1 MVMPNL
7 IIQVLG
13 NSDILV
19 DRKDGFK
26 RLQKADSLESIR
38 DNAKSMEEDL
48 IHNLDK
54 VEFDLIKKL
63 NQKQSQDTIFVF
75 ILTNQIKWI
84 QEKNNTFQ
92 GWNEYATSDGIWW
105 ENVLAA
111 WCEKQNLRHYPII
124 LNVTPDINYGVADWE
139 GMAQLID
146 LLLDKCFKFEESD
159 SIYFQPSESERI
171 KIDKITVQHSS
182 GTPAL
187 SGALYLWGIEKKLTA
202 KDKIEFVYISK
213 QEVDCSA
220 HLGDHWQWRLKDP
233 QIRELLKIQDFSG
246 ALKLLDEQHP
256 HYEQIKNNLEFLDK
270 SVSLNLDGRLQ
281 GKDSVI
287 ERLSIA
293 VWSEKAF
300 RDRSQWMHWY
310 LRVAGALELALL
322 LLVETQGN
330 GNYQW
335 EKHKLILNND
345 KKNGEV
351 ALCGISFIVKEL
363 LRKGCFSDNDYS
375 HFTINKVVDDKWS
388 EFKKFYIDNCK
399 IKRNDQPVGFITL
412 RNSLYHSLIGDD
424 IDQFLDKKTE
434 ELNNDVSHEDHPSQ
448 IAVNWL
454 KYIIKLAGLSTSVDA
469 KAEFYM
475 NKVSETITLI

>member
-13 NSDILV
+13 NSDILA
-19 DRKDGFK
+19 DSKDGF
-26 RLQKADSLESIR
+26 RQLQRVDSLESIIEK
-38 DNAKSMEEDL
+38 AKWMNEDL
-48 IHNLDK
+48 ISELHR

-63 NQKQSQDTIFVF
+63 SHQQTQDTIFVF

-84 QEKNNTFQ
+84 QQRNNTDQ

-105 ENVLAA
+105 QNVLAA
-111 WCEKQNLRHYPII
+111 WCKEQNLRHYPII
-124 LNVTPDINYGVADWE
+124 LDVTPDINYGVADWE
-139 GMAQLID
+139 GMAKSID

-159 SIYFQPSESERI
+159 SIYFQASESERI
-171 KIDKITVQHSS
+171 EIDKITVQHSS

-220 HLGDHWQWRLKDP
+220 HLGNHWQWRLKDP

-293 VWSEKAF
+293 VWSLTGGQEAEKAYVVG
-300 RDRSQWMHWY
+300 DTEC
-310 LRVAGALELALL
+310 G
-322 LLVETQGN
+322 T
-330 GNYQW
+330 
-335 EKHKLILNND
+335 
-345 KKNGEV
+345 KK
-351 ALCGISFIVKEL
+351 
-363 LRKGCFSDNDYS
+363 R
-375 HFTINKVVDDKWS
+375 
-388 EFKKFYIDNCK
+388 
-399 IKRNDQPVGFITL
+399 
-412 RNSLYHSLIGDD
+412 
-424 IDQFLDKKTE
+424 
-434 ELNNDVSHEDHPSQ
+434 
-448 IAVNWL
+448 
-454 KYIIKLAGLSTSVDA
+454 
-469 KAEFYM
+469 
-475 NKVSETITLI
+475 